1 MLTRITKKIKR
12 KIKQIF
18 SLNHF
23 EGSENYWKRR
33 YGKGGNS
40 GSGSYGYLAEFK
52 AETLNNFVKQH
63 QVQTVIEFG
72 CGDGN
77 QLKLAS
83 YPSYFGFDISDD
95 SVRICKSLF
104 VNDPTKK
111 FGTLNSYNNE
121 KAELALSLDVIFH
134 LTEDKVY
141 REYMERLFNA
151 SSKYVIIYSSN
162 GQPKLAKPA
171 AHVRHHKFSKWI
183 EDHRRDWK
191 LLQLIPNKYPFDG
204 TEKTSFA
211 DFYIYSKVN

>member
-1 MLTRITKKIKR
+1 MLTSITKKIKR

-33 YGKGGNS
+33 YTKGGNS

-52 AETLNNFVKQH
+52 AEILNNFVKQH
-63 QVQTVIEFG
+63 QVQSVIEFG

-77 QLKLAS
+77 QLTLAN
-83 YPSYFGFDISDD
+83 YPSYTGFDISEE
-95 SVRICKSLF
+95 SIRLCKSKF
-104 VNDPTKK
+104 ANDPAKA
-111 FGTLNSYNNE
+111 FATLNNYNNQ

-134 LTEDKVY
+134 LTEDNVY
-141 REYMERLFNA
+141 QGYMERLFNA

-171 AHVRHHKFSKWI
+171 AHVRHHKFTDWI
-183 EDHRRDWK
+183 ENNKKEWK
-191 LLQLIPNKYPFDG
+191 LLKFIPNKYPFDG

-211 DFYIYSKVN
+211 DFFVYQK